1 MSRDA
6 VLHCFVDPLCGW
18 CHGAAPLIEAARPV
32 LHVQWHAG
40 GLRIGPMAQPVSDAW
55 QAMSMQHDARIAQIT
70 GQPFGAAYTEGLLND
85 RTAILDSE
93 PPITAML
100 AADELGGRGLDM
112 LLQLQKAH
120 YLDGQQIA
128 SEAVLVSLASQLG
141 LPGER
146 FRKTLRQLAGP
157 MVQRRMQ
164 ASRALMDKL
173 GAPGYPSFVVEAGG
187 QFKRLA
193 TGAYLGRPNEFA
205 AHLKTLASIAAL
217 RPVQGAPAWVA
228 ASH

>member
-6 VLHCFVDPLCGW
+6 VLHCFVDPLCAW
-18 CHGAAPLIEAARPV
+18 CHGAAPLVEAARPV

-70 GQPFGAAYTEGLLND
+70 GQPFGTAYTEGLLND
-85 RTAILDSE
+85 RSAVLDSE

-112 LLQLQKAH
+112 LLQLQRAH
-120 YLDGQQIA
+120 YVDGLHIA
-128 SEAVLVSLASQLG
+128 SEAVLVSLAGQLG

-146 FRKTLRQLAGP
+146 FRKTLRQLSGP
-157 MVQRRMQ
+157 MVQRHMQ
-164 ASRALMDKL
+164 AGRGLMEKL

-187 QFKRLA
+187 QFKRLT
-193 TGAYLGRPNEFA
+193 TGAYLGRPTEFA
-205 AHLKTLASIAAL
+205 EHLKTWTSNASAK
-217 RPVQGAPAWVA
+217 PVQLAAERIA